1 MKKQLLSILFLSPS
15 LLFAQTSI
23 QSDNFDSYTAGNAV
37 SSQSAG
43 FWNTWSGTTG
53 GIEDPLV
60 STAYASSGANS
71 MNVINGGAGVY
82 QNDVVMVNP
91 SLYTSGKYEVKMKIY
106 VPATYGGY
114 FNLGGAWV
122 SGGVGYQ
129 YGIDVFFNGDGSGHV
144 STPSNGVFSYNI
156 GAWNDVSVM
165 VNLATTNAELKINSV
180 SVGTFPWGAASGFG
194 VMDVFGVGYSDVT
207 ATTEI
212 ASNFYVDDVEL
223 WDWTNVGISENDLSS
238 KFSVV
243 PNPSNGNVTIYSG
256 DVSFENSNVT
266 VLDIAGKVVFNDD
279 FSFGVNGSN
288 SINLDV
294 VDGIYFVNILAGNQ
308 LITKK
313 ISVKK

>member
-1 MKKQLLSILFLSPS
+1 MKKQLLSILFLTPA
-15 LLFAQTSI
+15 LLFAQTNI
-23 QSDNFDSYTAGNAV
+23 QSDNFDSYTAGTSLTTQN
-37 SSQSAG
+37 SMM
-43 FWNTWSGTTG
+43 WETWSGAVG

-60 STAYASSGANS
+60 SSAIASSVANS
-71 MNVINGGAGVY
+71 INVINGGAGVY
-82 QNDVVMVNP
+82 ENDLVMLNP
-91 SLYTSGKYEVKMKIY
+91 STYTTGKYEVKMKIN
-106 VPATYGGY
+106 VASNFGGY

-122 SGGVGYQ
+122 TGGTGYQ
-129 YGIDVFFNGDGSGHV
+129 YGIDVFFNADGSGNV
-144 STPSNGVFSYNI
+144 STPSNGVFTYTVGS
-156 GAWNDVSVM
+156 WNDVSVM
-165 VNLATTNAELKINSV
+165 VNLATTTAELKINSV

-194 VMDVFGVGYSDVT
+194 CMDLFGVGYSD
-207 ATTEI
+207 ATNATEI
-212 ASNFYVDDVEL
+212 GSNFYVDDVEL
-223 WDWTNVGISENDLSS
+223 LNWTGVGLTENDLSS
-238 KFSVV
+238 NFSVV

-266 VLDIAGKVVFNDD
+266 VLDIAGKVVFNDN